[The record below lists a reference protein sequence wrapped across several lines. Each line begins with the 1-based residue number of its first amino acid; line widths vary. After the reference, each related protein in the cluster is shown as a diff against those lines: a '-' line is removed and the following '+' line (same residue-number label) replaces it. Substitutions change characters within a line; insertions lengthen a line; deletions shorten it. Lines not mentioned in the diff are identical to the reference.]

1 MEQVWN
7 LIENNNDI
15 EYVFARFG
23 YFYDACI
30 KEAKYISGSFVR
42 KDSNIHPMDDVRQ
55 VHIIIQTQHKE
66 HSIIE
71 YVFEGV
77 ERFNLVPANENYDSL
92 IGGLILKQMNGFYYF
107 SCNKEIDINELDK
120 HSYWLT
126 WLKAKSVKWREVNQ
140 YFGDS
145 IVYIHRD

>member
-7 LIENNNDI
+7 LIENNNYI

-30 KEAKYISGSFVR
+30 KEEKYISGSFVR

-92 IGGLILKQMNGFYYF
+92 IGGLILKQMDGFCYF
-107 SCNKEIDINELDK
+107 SYNKEIDINELDK
-120 HSYWLT
+120 HSDWLT
-126 WLKAKSVKWREVNQ
+126 WLKVKSVKWREVNQ